1 MTVAATNRSV
11 LPFRAR
17 LILHTLVLSSQF
29 EAIVTRQTVVISLIV
44 TSGTVLITTGTRI
57 PKGNKQQKFHGIIN
71 AEIGIDFD

>member
-44 TSGTVLITTGTRI
+44 TCGTVLITTGTRI
-57 PKGNKQQKFHGIIN
+57 PRENIQQKFHRNGTHLKQ
-71 AEIGIDFD
+71 E